1 MPSCRERFGTNDG
14 PRIALSNAPSY
25 APTHAAMSAQDRTL
39 DRYQEL
45 MQINAAGHV
54 LRSAREVGLFDEL
67 AKGQRTLDQLTEA
80 LSLARESTELILD
93 CLVSMNVVERYG
105 DDHAL
110 APVMRLLCTHDG
122 DLGDSVWTRLAGKLQ
137 QQPTMHNEDAYF
149 DAIAA
154 TQWIHTPAAMQ
165 AAEILDIGGNDNESE
180 PSDAPKPLK
189 ILDLGCGSAVWSCA
203 MAYRDS
209 KARVVAVDHEAAL
222 VAAEQTARAIEL
234 GGRFLP
240 LIGHPETV
248 ELPTNEFDFAV
259 IAQRLNSASD
269 ESTARLLNQSISSL
283 APGGRLVIIDLF
295 RGPTKPRLSET
306 IEALRLH
313 LGTQHGRMRTIK
325 ETEDLLARS
334 GLGAIQFTFIAA
346 SRINLGM
353 MVARKP

>member
-1 MPSCRERFGTNDG
+1 MPSCRERIGTNDG
-14 PRIALSNAPSY
+14 PCIELGNAQSHTPRDV
-25 APTHAAMSAQDRTL
+25 AMNAQDRTL

-93 CLVSMNVVERYG
+93 CLVSMNVIERYG

-122 DLGDSVWTRLAGKLQ
+122 DLGDSGWMRLAGKLQ
-137 QQPTMHNEDAYF
+137 QQPTTESDEAYF

-165 AAEILDIGGNDNESE
+165 AAEILDIGGNDNDSE
-180 PSDAPKPLK
+180 PSGAPKPLK

-203 MAYRDS
+203 MAYRDPQ
-209 KARVVAVDHEAAL
+209 ARVVAVDHEAAL
-222 VAAEQTARAIEL
+222 IAAEQTARAIEL

-248 ELPTNEFDFAV
+248 ELPTNEFDFAI

-269 ESTARLLNQSISSL
+269 ESTARLLNQAISSL
-283 APGGRLVIIDLF
+283 APGGSLVIIDLF

-325 ETEDLLARS
+325 ETEDLLARL
-334 GLGAIQFTFIAA
+334 GLDAIQFTFIAA
-346 SRINLGM
+346 SRVNLGM